1 MGAFDGHTEKSVEFK
16 LTKLKSVWFNLLLWY
31 KTKGFFE
38 FLTIAFLYCQ
48 LSLLCWWLT
57 RFENCFLSLEI
68 LDPCSFL
75 PTKDIIIH
83 RHVTMKEDNVGNGQ
97 VHTYLSHNINILFVF
112 MLPLTTLFIAGFN
125 VLILSSHSHIVFICG
140 GVNLK

>member
-48 LSLLCWWLT
+48 LSL
-57 RFENCFLSLEI
+57 
-68 LDPCSFL
+68 
-75 PTKDIIIH
+75 
-83 RHVTMKEDNVGNGQ
+83 
-97 VHTYLSHNINILFVF
+97 
-112 MLPLTTLFIAGFN
+112 
-125 VLILSSHSHIVFICG
+125 
-140 GVNLK
+140 